1 MKDKIKTFYKK
12 HKKSFIT
19 FALTNRLFLWFVVLW
34 VIEAFLI
41 KSLTIG
47 ITSLCIKSTFFD
59 IAVALLFGSL
69 GYLFKPNKQY
79 KYFKWMIIL
88 LTAICTINVVY
99 FAFFNSFVTIGLIES
114 FGQVNTVTDAVF
126 DKLRPYHFSFIIF
139 PFIYAWINKKL
150 LGHNYFNYVKKIEK
164 GKKNFSTVLLVGVIV
179 LCMNILTLT
188 GTDLSRLLKQWN
200 REYIVERYG
209 IVIYHLNDIIQNAQ
223 SKFSSYFGYDEAAK
237 KVTDY
242 YANRENKVSKN
253 KYTGVF
259 KDKNVVFVHME
270 SMMNMFIDM
279 KVNDEEVTPNLNK
292 LVKQGIYFDQ
302 FYPQVSVGT
311 SSDTEFTLNDSLMPA
326 LSGTVFVSYA
336 DRTYLTIEKLLK
348 EQGYYTFS
356 MHANNASMWNRQAMY
371 KSMGYDKFY
380 AKESFDVSK
389 DDVIGLGLN
398 DKEFFSQ
405 MVPILKD
412 IESKNQKYMGTIITL
427 TNHTPWDGQDAYGD
441 FPLTKKITKVNEK
454 TGEQG
459 QIEDNYLKG
468 TKIGDY
474 IRSVHY
480 ADEALGEFINN
491 LYENDLFNN
500 TVLVFYGDHDAKLPA
515 KEYNYLYNYDP
526 TLGRLKTKEDEGY
539 IDYDYYANELNRN
552 TPLLI
557 WTKNHK
563 YVKKY
568 SYKMGMIDVLPTI
581 GNMMGFKSKYALG
594 HDIFE
599 IKDDNIITFPNG
611 NFLTKNVY
619 YNNSKNQYKVLKPD
633 IVIDA
638 SYIEKCK
645 NYTDELLDISNDIIV
660 YDLIKKEGDNIK

>member
-1 MKDKIKTFYKK
+1 
-12 HKKSFIT
+12 
-19 FALTNRLFLWFVVLW
+19 
-34 VIEAFLI
+34 
-41 KSLTIG
+41 
-47 ITSLCIKSTFFD
+47 
-59 IAVALLFGSL
+59 
-69 GYLFKPNKQY
+69 
-79 KYFKWMIIL
+79 
-88 LTAICTINVVY
+88 
-99 FAFFNSFVTIGLIES
+99 
-114 FGQVNTVTDAVF
+114 
-126 DKLRPYHFSFIIF
+126 
-139 PFIYAWINKKL
+139 
-150 LGHNYFNYVKKIEK
+150 
-164 GKKNFSTVLLVGVIV
+164 
-179 LCMNILTLT
+179 
-188 GTDLSRLLKQWN
+188 
-200 REYIVERYG
+200 
-209 IVIYHLNDIIQNAQ
+209 
-223 SKFSSYFGYDEAAK
+223 
-237 KVTDY
+237 
-242 YANRENKVSKN
+242 
-253 KYTGVF
+253 
-259 KDKNVVFVHME
+259 
-270 SMMNMFIDM
+270 
-279 KVNDEEVTPNLNK
+279 
-292 LVKQGIYFDQ
+292 
-302 FYPQVSVGT
+302 
-311 SSDTEFTLNDSLMPA
+311 MPA

-454 TGEQG
+454 TGEQE

-526 TLGRLKTKEDEGY
+526 ALGRLKTKEDEGY

-557 WTKNHK
+557 WTKDHK

-581 GNMMGFKSKYALG
+581 GNMMGFKSKFALG